1 MDSSMSISNCTL
13 RLAKWKNQKVFYRE
27 GHVQIWRELTEDEY
41 MVSCAARFRLSNLE
55 LSSNPIRE
63 NLPSIHQEGKYQT

>member
-1 MDSSMSISNCTL
+1 MHSSMSISNCTL
-13 RLAKWKNQKVFYRE
+13 RLAKLKKRKVFYRE

-41 MVSCAARFRLSNLE
+41 MVSCAARFRLSYLE
-55 LSSNPIRE
+55 LRSNPISE